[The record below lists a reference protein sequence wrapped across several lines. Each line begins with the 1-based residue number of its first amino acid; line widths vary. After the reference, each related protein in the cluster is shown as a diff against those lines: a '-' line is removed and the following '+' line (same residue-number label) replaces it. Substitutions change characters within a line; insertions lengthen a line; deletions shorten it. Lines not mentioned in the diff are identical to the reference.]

1 MPRAP
6 RIDVGGYA
14 YHIINRANARARI
27 FELEEN
33 YEQFEE
39 LLDKGV
45 EQFNMRLLA
54 YCVMPNHWHLVL
66 YPYEDGNLS
75 EFMGWLTNAHTRRW
89 HSVKNSVGYGSL
101 YQGRY
106 KSFLCQQ
113 DEHLFTLLRYVEGN
127 AKRANLVERAEEWRW
142 SSVWRRVQGSEEQK
156 KMLSSWPIPE
166 PNDYLLLLNEL
177 QSKESKGEIERIRR
191 SVGRSCPYGQDVW
204 MEKVARQFGIESTLR
219 PRGRPK
225 KGA

>member
-14 YHIINRANARARI
+14 YHVINRANARVRI
-27 FELEEN
+27 FELEED

-45 EQFNMRLLA
+45 KRFNMRLLA

-75 EFMGWLTNAHTRRW
+75 EFMGWFTNAHTRRW
-89 HSVKNSVGYGSL
+89 HSIKNSVGYGSL

-106 KSFLCQQ
+106 KSFICQQ
-113 DEHLFTLLRYVEGN
+113 EKHLFALLRYVERN
-127 AKRANLVERAEEWRW
+127 AKRANLVERAEKWKW
-142 SSVWRRVQGSEEQK
+142 SSVWRRVQGSERQK
-156 KMLSSWPIPE
+156 EMLSSWPIPE
-166 PNDYLLLLNEL
+166 PDDYLLLLNKP
-177 QSKESKGEIERIRR
+177 QSKGEIEDIRR
-191 SVGRSCPYGQDVW
+191 SVSRGCPYGQDVW
-204 MEKVARQFGIESTLR
+204 VEKVARQFGIESTLR
-219 PRGRPK
+219 SKGRPK